1 MNKKTLKILIIS
13 IVIVIIFAFSYA
25 YIKGLF
31 YIEEI
36 IPSPQ
41 GDVTTIVYNK
51 DITEFPFS
59 SEKAFT
65 VSDIGEISGRTTYS
79 TAEFK
84 DLYWAPDGKYRV
96 ISLKWDN
103 EGNYLEINDFIN
115 NSSSNLTTRLQTVL
129 HTEESISEL
138 LVYSEYPRPIVDFKF
153 ISWTGI
159 TGEME
164 ISFSFVGN
172 DAKNY
177 DGSFKYNYEN
187 NTNSEIIL
195 N

>member
-1 MNKKTLKILIIS
+1 MNKRVFKVLIIS
-13 IVIVIIFAFSYA
+13 IVVVTIFAFSYA

-36 IPSPQ
+36 TPSPQ
-41 GDVTTIVYNK
+41 GDVITVVYNR

-65 VSDIGEISGRTTYS
+65 VSDIGAISGSTTYS
-79 TAEFK
+79 TAEFQ

-96 ISLKWDN
+96 ISLKWGN
-103 EGNYLEINDFIN
+103 EGNYLELDDFIN
-115 NSSSNLTTRLQTVL
+115 NASSNLTARLQTVL
-129 HTEESISEL
+129 QTNENINEL

-153 ISWTGI
+153 IGWTDI
-159 TGEME
+159 PGEME

-177 DGSFKYNYEN
+177 EGSFKYNYKD
-187 NTNSEIIL
+187 NTNSEIK
-195 N
+195 

>member
-1 MNKKTLKILIIS
+1 MNKKTLKILLIS
-13 IVIVIIFAFSYA
+13 VVLVSIFAFSYA

-36 IPSPQ
+36 IFSPQ

-51 DITEFPFS
+51 DITKFPFS

-65 VSDIGEISGRTTYS
+65 VSDIGAISGSTTYS

-103 EGNYLEINDFIN
+103 EGNFLELNDFIN
-115 NSSSNLTTRLQTVL
+115 NSSSNLTARLQTVL
-129 HTEESISEL
+129 HTEKSISEL
-138 LVYSEYPRPIVDFKF
+138 LVYSKYPRPIVDFKF
-153 ISWTGI
+153 ISWTDI
-159 TGEME
+159 TGEMK
-164 ISFSFVGN
+164 IGFSFVGS
-172 DAKNY
+172 DSKNY

-187 NTNSEIIL
+187 NTNAEIVL

>member
-13 IVIVIIFAFSYA
+13 IVLVIIFTFSYA

-36 IPSPQ
+36 TPSPQ
-41 GDVTTIVYNK
+41 GDVTTVVYNR

-65 VSDIGEISGRTTYS
+65 VSDIGAISGSTTYA
-79 TAEFK
+79 TAEFQ

-96 ISLKWDN
+96 ISLKGDN
-103 EGNYLEINDFIN
+103 EGNYLELDDFIN
-115 NSSSNLTTRLQTVL
+115 NVSSNLTTRLQTAL
-129 HTEESISEL
+129 HTEESIRKL
-138 LVYSEYPRPIVDFKF
+138 LVYGEYPRPIVDFKF
-153 ISWTGI
+153 INWTDI
-159 TGEME
+159 TGEMK
-164 ISFSFVGN
+164 ISFSFVGS

-177 DGSFKYNYEN
+177 EGSFKYNYET

-195 N
+195 K